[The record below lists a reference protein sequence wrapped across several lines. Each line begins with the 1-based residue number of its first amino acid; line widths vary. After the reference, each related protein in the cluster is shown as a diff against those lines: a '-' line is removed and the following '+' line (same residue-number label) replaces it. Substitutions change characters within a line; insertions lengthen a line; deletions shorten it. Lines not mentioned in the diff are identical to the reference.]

1 MVSVRKK
8 VLTNISPN
16 ERNKI
21 AEYWG
26 KKQGAL
32 HSVDLYQYFRAYKF
46 NYIEYGNYNN
56 QFYRNKNLYDL
67 LQSCDYVL
75 KKLLKTKNLGFDY
88 KLSVAFGSRGYP
100 KTLAH
105 FAPTTMFIN
114 LNHKAKTYD
123 PVTKKVIS
131 TEILGIDSF
140 AHEYAHALDYFL
152 GRYVEPITLLNYLSD
167 SWKFNNKT
175 PLRESMSI
183 LMLTYYES
191 QSDLNPLFLKD
202 LRNPKKDISNKNY
215 WESPVECW
223 ARISEQCLLH
233 WVELTR
239 TEHNY
244 ITHSKSTYDKYPN
257 VYMPKAVLD
266 KVFPFW
272 LEMMNIIGLVLKG
285 KPEKE
290 IQKVANKES
299 KQGTLFAKT
308 KPKNKT
314 SEIKKSKTKSK
325 KK

>member
-1 MVSVRKK
+1 MASVRRK

-26 KKQGAL
+26 KKQGVL

-46 NYIEYGNYNN
+46 NYIEYGNYSN
-56 QFYRNKNLYDL
+56 QLYRNKNLYDL

-75 KKLLKTKNLGFDY
+75 KKLLKTRNLGFDY

-152 GRYVEPITLLNYLSD
+152 GRYVEPITFFNYLSD
-167 SWKFNNKT
+167 SWQLKNKT

-183 LMLTYYES
+183 LMLAYYEA
-191 QSDLNPLFLKD
+191 QAELNPLFLKE
-202 LRNPKKDISNKNY
+202 LNNPKKDISNKKY